1 MLLVTADFD
10 VRLARNSLIMQH
22 NVPKL
27 ILLPLLQHPN
37 RESHLRLE
45 PSTQLRPRSPPR
57 R

>member
-10 VRLARNSLIMQH
+10 VRLARNFLIMQH